1 MKMKVRK
8 TRSSNASDDPTIKAV
23 KQMILGRLDV
33 RFPDSDVT
41 KLHQVLDPGTKDF
54 ITRMEGTRQL
64 EEAIHS
70 AVSRQLIMNE
80 GKRQNAGKFINN
92 N

>member
-1 MKMKVRK
+1 MKMKIRK
-8 TRSSNASDDPTIKAV
+8 ICSSNASDDLTIEAV

-41 KLHQVLDPGTKDF
+41 KLHQLLDPGTKDF
-54 ITRMEGTRQL
+54 ITRMEGTRLL

-80 GKRQNAGKFINN
+80 VRGKMPENL
-92 N
+92 